1 MKFIQSNVL
10 FLIYLELFLKNR
22 VVAHTLAKEIED
34 LKNYIKTCAYN
45 VRLAMFLSHL
55 FIQKSETKLING
67 FDTEVLRYA
76 NITYL
81 VIGIHNK
88 LLSISWVKNKCPI
101 LLIYSKDVLKD
112 VVKSCTGHLSKKDIY
127 SYISCESTGL
137 KTDELYM
144 VYRAILNTSS
154 RKTNKSKKHKDQIED
169 VFVVNNL
176 N

>member
-1 MKFIQSNVL
+1 MLISLTLLLVFIIN
-10 FLIYLELFLKNR
+10 
-22 VVAHTLAKEIED
+22 
-34 LKNYIKTCAYN
+34 
-45 VRLAMFLSHL
+45 
-55 FIQKSETKLING
+55 FIAI
-67 FDTEVLRYA
+67 
-76 NITYL
+76 I
-81 VIGIHNK
+81 
-88 LLSISWVKNKCPI
+88 SISWVKNKCPI